1 MNYPLPPRSP
11 LTTQLSGSAKE
22 IELRI
27 RGIFQSKKKKPPV
40 WLVVLILTACLLCG
54 SLVSCQTAQSLP
66 DPDQLAALLSEQSS
80 HPEAAQATPTLLAQI
95 SQDGYI
101 LAAVSVSSEPSS
113 GYQLVFGVIEEQ
125 TGSLVGPVYLA
136 AASGAQ
142 PHCIAITRYDGSPAL
157 LYTCNGF
164 QQGLSFGEAGLVA
177 LDRGSMAWSWPVEG
191 DIRVQDSSVKADYD
205 TFWQSNHALL
215 APGGVDVFARTDYAV
230 ISGDGPQWTAD
241 HNELFYPTSEPE
253 LPIGVMYQCRVW
265 LEEFTRQQ
273 NNPFNLNNASALWSI
288 QSVTPYNFTDPNQMD
303 HKSVYTLLARADT
316 DDTLY
321 FAAHLLYDGDTGTIS
336 NAYGS
341 AMGTLDEVTGRM
353 LENQSGSQQRDEL
366 ILAYYQHTYPA
377 QPIYWLTQGP
387 AQPQEGDWRLDSVT
401 YAGEALLYETTGV
414 AFWVQQSLYSSSQW
428 APFQP
433 SLIVLSQGQDGS
445 FQSVLGQS
453 NTSLFLE
460 GMTIEDII
468 RQTAWHLL
476 DVEVCLYRDGYPNPI
491 GPGNWY
497 DLFRVAYEGEPNIQ
511 LLEDY
516 TPIYYPGDYWDRWTL
531 EGFSALR
538 YYSAAEDCFSLN
550 TLDVT
555 RDDLYTPRG
564 IRVGATRAEV
574 LAAYPEA
581 SSEDYWG
588 LYSGQDYLWYCN
600 NPIGYGAAILFF
612 FQGDTLTQITL
623 QDMFD

>member
-27 RGIFQSKKKKPPV
+27 RNIFQGRKKRPPV
-40 WLVVLILTACLLCG
+40 WLLGILFAVCLLCG
-54 SLVSCQTAQSLP
+54 SLVSCRERS
-66 DPDQLAALLSEQSS
+66 
-80 HPEAAQATPTLLAQI
+80 TP
-95 SQDGYI
+95 
-101 LAAVSVSSEPSS
+101 AVV
-113 GYQLVFGVIEEQ
+113 
-125 TGSLVGPVYLA
+125 
-136 AASGAQ
+136 
-142 PHCIAITRYDGSPAL
+142 
-157 LYTCNGF
+157 
-164 QQGLSFGEAGLVA
+164 
-177 LDRGSMAWSWPVEG
+177 MA
-191 DIRVQDSSVKADYD
+191 VQ
-205 TFWQSNHALL
+205 
-215 APGGVDVFARTDYAV
+215 
-230 ISGDGPQWTAD
+230 
-241 HNELFYPTSEPE
+241 
-253 LPIGVMYQCRVW
+253 
-265 LEEFTRQQ
+265 
-273 NNPFNLNNASALWSI
+273 
-288 QSVTPYNFTDPNQMD
+288 
-303 HKSVYTLLARADT
+303 
-316 DDTLY
+316 Y

-341 AMGTLDEVTGRM
+341 AMGTLDEVTGRV

-377 QPIYWLTQGP
+377 QPIYWLTQEP

-445 FQSVLGQS
+445 FQTVLGQS

-516 TPIYYPGDYWDRWTL
+516 
-531 EGFSALR
+531 
-538 YYSAAEDCFSLN
+538 
-550 TLDVT
+550 
-555 RDDLYTPRG
+555 
-564 IRVGATRAEV
+564 
-574 LAAYPEA
+574 
-581 SSEDYWG
+581 WG